1 MTIAPRNFD
10 PQQLAI
16 FLAVHQHRSIGKAAR
31 ALGVTQPWISRMLR
45 RLEDQVG
52 AVLFERH
59 PTGVLATLAA
69 DTLRPY
75 AEQITSDARTAL
87 EEIASL
93 TGRGSSI
100 VRVGAVAGISNSL
113 LPLAIDRLLRTWP
126 SLRFQLIEAVEDQ
139 LGEALA
145 RGQIDL
151 AICGQMQHHKV
162 PFASPELM
170 SDAVVVVA
178 NRNHEL
184 AKRPNVELS
193 ELRNYR
199 WVLPPP
205 GTVPRQEFEQRFRAA
220 GIEPPLVAVETRSVS
235 SIRALVALTDMISWQ
250 ARAVLTIDRGEGPI
264 SEVAAPDLAWDRQ
277 FFVFKRARGILA
289 PAAAKLV
296 DELRALCRAAKDAGI
311 DRPSP
316 GSR

>member
-1 MTIAPRNFD
+1 MTFAPRNFD

-16 FLAVHQHRSIGKAAR
+16 FLAVHQHRSIGKAAQ
-31 ALGVTQPWISRMLR
+31 ALGVTQPWVSRMLR

-52 AVLFERH
+52 AALFERH
-59 PTGVLATLAA
+59 STGVIATLAA
-69 DTLRPY
+69 DTLRPF
-75 AEQITSDARTAL
+75 AEQITSDARTAF
-87 EEIASL
+87 EEIAAL
-93 TGRGSSI
+93 TGKGTAT

-113 LPLAIDRLLRTWP
+113 LPLAIDRLLRNWP
-126 SLRFQLIEAVEDQ
+126 ALRFQLIEAGEDQ

-151 AICGQMQHHKV
+151 AICGPLQHHEV

-178 NRNHEL
+178 NRDHEL
-184 AKRPNVELS
+184 ANRPFVPLA

-205 GTVPRQEFEQRFRAA
+205 GTVPRQEFEQRFRRA
-220 GIEPPLVAVETRSVS
+220 GLEPPLVTVETRSVS

-250 ARAVLTIDRGEGPI
+250 ARAVLTIDRGEGRI
-264 SEVAAPDLAWDRQ
+264 VEVTAPDLAWDRQ
-277 FFVFKRARGILA
+277 FFVFKRAKGILA
-289 PAAAKLV
+289 PAATKLV
-296 DELRALCRAAKDAGI
+296 DELRALCRAARGA
-311 DRPSP
+311 
-316 GSR
+316 SRR